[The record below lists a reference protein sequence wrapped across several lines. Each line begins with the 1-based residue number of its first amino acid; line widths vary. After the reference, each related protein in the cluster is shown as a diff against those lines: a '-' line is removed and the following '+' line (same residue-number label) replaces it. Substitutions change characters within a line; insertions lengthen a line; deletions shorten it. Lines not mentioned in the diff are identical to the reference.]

1 MSTGD
6 ECMKMAEATLE
17 QNSWFWGPSN
27 IEKIDTANNLYK
39 KAVSLYRSD
48 AYNHMMNESY
58 TDAANTFIKIADL
71 QLNKLNDE
79 LSAAENYI
87 NSAKIMKKYDDIAA
101 IQYFE
106 KAIELY
112 NRNGNFGMGAKICET
127 IAGIA
132 EKNNMTDCTI
142 LAYQNAYKY
151 YTCAFSEFS
160 AITVLEK
167 LTQIL
172 INTFQYE
179 LAFVNFDKLASYHKR
194 NLSTHDEYK
203 NCLFDSFICKIFV
216 NDLQE
221 TKNELLKYKNSND
234 EFAKTTEYNYLT
246 KFINVYEQHDVEG
259 YWSLIN
265 NFNSYYRFHEWHQ
278 KLFVNLIDRINK
290 K

>member
-87 NSAKIMKKYDDIAA
+87 NSAKIMQKYDDIAA

-106 KAIELY
+106 KAI
-112 NRNGNFGMGAKICET
+112 
-127 IAGIA
+127 
-132 EKNNMTDCTI
+132 
-142 LAYQNAYKY
+142 
-151 YTCAFSEFS
+151 
-160 AITVLEK
+160 
-167 LTQIL
+167 
-172 INTFQYE
+172 
-179 LAFVNFDKLASYHKR
+179 
-194 NLSTHDEYK
+194 
-203 NCLFDSFICKIFV
+203 
-216 NDLQE
+216 
-221 TKNELLKYKNSND
+221 
-234 EFAKTTEYNYLT
+234 
-246 KFINVYEQHDVEG
+246 
-259 YWSLIN
+259 
-265 NFNSYYRFHEWHQ
+265 
-278 KLFVNLIDRINK
+278 
-290 K
+290 